1 MLGRVQAEAGIA
13 SASHIPFQWAV
24 PGSVPVGDADPGLCL
39 QVDWL
44 QQQEVKR
51 RVKRQV
57 RGEPHALP
65 FNDPVWPN
73 MWYLVGVSLSLL
85 YVGSFISKQMHHQSL
100 LSSASNEIIASN
112 VLGSR
117 ILKL

>member
-1 MLGRVQAEAGIA
+1 M
-13 SASHIPFQWAV
+13 P
-24 PGSVPVGDADPGLCL
+24 VPVPRDDADPRLSL

-57 RGEPHALP
+57 RGEPHVLP

-73 MWYLVGVSLSLL
+73 MWYLVSVSSLL
-85 YVGSFISKQMHHQSL
+85 PYQKPAAFWG
-100 LSSASNEIIASN
+100 
-112 VLGSR
+112 G
-117 ILKL
+117 

>member
-1 MLGRVQAEAGIA
+1 MCLTVWPPETK
-13 SASHIPFQWAV
+13 PL
-24 PGSVPVGDADPGLCL
+24 SVCL

-51 RVKRQV
+51 RVKRHV

-73 MWYLVGVSLSLL
+73 MWYLVRVPSPPKAFQPQEGPV
-85 YVGSFISKQMHHQSL
+85 
-100 LSSASNEIIASN
+100 
-112 VLGSR
+112 
-117 ILKL
+117 